1 MKKTVALILALVL
14 VVALFSG
21 CGSSSSAPASS
32 APAANSGADSNA
44 APEEKS
50 VTLRIHCD
58 FNEDHPTSIL
68 LQEFC
73 DHVYEETNGTVTIQ
87 PYWASLLGDYT
98 VVFDEVVQGTIDMTF
113 SCPSTTYGN
122 KFNIGVLPYLAADW
136 DELAKMMNPDSFI
149 FKTTYDACDEI
160 GVKLL
165 AMHSTGA
172 GVLATTKEVTDYGTW
187 GTPKGILIRVPN
199 ADYFS
204 IPFQKM
210 GYNTQGMNW
219 TDIFNSLQTGVIDG
233 FVGGQ
238 AAGVY
243 DQFRD
248 VCTHVYYINNFYE
261 IAMVAINKATF
272 ESLSESQQAALSKW
286 ANWVYE
292 ENCKRGPELEK
303 ETMQKLADYGLT
315 IVVPTDE
322 ELQNLSKGCR
332 EEVWPD
338 LVDSMIGEGGYD
350 ALMEYLATLN

>member
-1 MKKTVALILALVL
+1 MKKWMALVL
-14 VVALFSG
+14 ALAMTLVCLAG
-21 CGSSSSAPASS
+21 CGGSDSSNSSSSPDAGD
-32 APAANSGADSNA
+32 SGAS
-44 APEEKS
+44 EEKN

-58 FNEDHPTSIL
+58 FTEDHPTSVL

-73 DHVYEETNGTVTIQ
+73 DHVYEETNGSLTIQ
-87 PYWASLLGDYT
+87 PYWASALGDYT

-113 SCPSTTYGN
+113 SCPSTTYGDA
-122 KFNIGVLPYLAADW
+122 FNIGVLPYLASNW
-136 DELAKMMNPDSFI
+136 DELAQMMNPDSFI
-149 FKTTYDACDEI
+149 FQTTYDACDEI

-187 GTPKGILIRVPN
+187 GTPKGVLIRVPN

-210 GYNTQGMNW
+210 GYNTQGINW
-219 TDIFNSLQTGVIDG
+219 SEIFTSLQTGVIDG

-248 VCTHVYYINNFYE
+248 ICTHVYYINNFYE
-261 IAMVAINKATF
+261 IALVAINKATF
-272 ESLSESQQAALSKW
+272 ESLSENQQAALSKW

-292 ENCKRGPELEK
+292 ENCKRGPAQEE
-303 ETMQKLADYGLT
+303 ETMQKLIDYGLT
-315 IVVPTDE
+315 VVIPTDE
-322 ELQNLSKGCR
+322 ELENLSTGCR
-332 EEVWPD
+332 EDAWPD
-338 LVDSMIGEGGYD
+338 LVDDMLGEGGYD
-350 ALMEYLATLN
+350 NLMAYLETLN